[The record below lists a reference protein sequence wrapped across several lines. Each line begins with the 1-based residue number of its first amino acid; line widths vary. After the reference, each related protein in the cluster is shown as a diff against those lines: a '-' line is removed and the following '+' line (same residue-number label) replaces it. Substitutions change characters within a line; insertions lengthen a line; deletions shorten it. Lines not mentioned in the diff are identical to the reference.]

1 MFYGAWMK
9 QIVFSSKIVRR
20 IKIIALRNGRLFKL
34 HPSERAIINLI
45 IKTINYVR
53 NSILINILIKII
65 DKISPKTAYIYKA
78 YQIGLKMLE
87 IRIRQAKQIGYKK
100 LKKLKNI
107 NYIIYLGTWYLNT
120 PIYYRPNI

>member
-1 MFYGAWMK
+1 MGAWMK
-9 QIVFSSKIVRR
+9 QIVFSSKFVRR
-20 IKIIALRNGRLFKL
+20 IKIIALRNGRWFRL

-53 NSILINILIKII
+53 NSVLINILIRIM

-87 IRIRQAKQIGYKK
+87 IRIRQAKQIGYNKIK
-100 LKKLKNI
+100 ELKDIK
-107 NYIIYLGTWYLNT
+107 YIIYLGTWYLNT
-120 PIYYRPNI
+120 PIYYRPNIK